1 MRRAFSAL
9 AATALGVVWLV
20 TFKVTPV
27 DVAAAPSQ
35 AARTAPPATPSS
47 TGVSRTPTPTS
58 RLATP
63 LPTAAGTPADSGTF
77 SGTTVDTRYGPVQVR
92 IVVSGQKVIDV
103 QALQLPRDR
112 ARSAFISQYSA
123 PLLRTEAI
131 QAQNA
136 QIDIVSGATYTSI
149 AYERSLDSAL
159 KQAHLG

>member
-1 MRRAFSAL
+1 
-9 AATALGVVWLV
+9 
-20 TFKVTPV
+20 
-27 DVAAAPSQ
+27 
-35 AARTAPPATPSS
+35 
-47 TGVSRTPTPTS
+47 
-58 RLATP
+58 

-77 SGTTVDTRYGPVQVR
+77 SGTTIDTRYGPVQVR
-92 IVVSGQKVIDV
+92 IVVSGQKVVDV

-149 AYERSLDSAL
+149 AYGRSLDSAL

>member
-1 MRRAFSAL
+1 MRRAFSTL

-27 DVAAAPSQ
+27 DIAAVPSQ
-35 AARTAPPATPSS
+35 AARTAPPATPSA
-47 TGVSRTPTPTS
+47 TASRTPTPTS

-63 LPTAAGTPADSGTF
+63 LPTSALTPANSGTF
-77 SGTTVDTRYGPVQVR
+77 SGTTIETLYGPVQVR

-136 QIDIVSGATYTSI
+136 VIDIISGATYTSI
-149 AYERSLDSAL
+149 AYGRSLDSAL